1 MKVFVRILHLLR
13 PHATAI
19 TAALFCLLIG
29 TSASLIQPILSQTMI
44 DKVLYAKRTDL
55 FWPVVFS
62 MLACGCVAAVA
73 GGLRTW
79 LQERTGQRFVLD
91 LRRKLYAH
99 LQSQSLSF
107 FHDRRTGDI
116 IARVVGD
123 IDTLQEVVINGTDT
137 FLSNILSMFG
147 VAAIMIAYN
156 WKLGTATVLPVFIT
170 FTLMYFY
177 NKNVKPVYRS
187 AKDKLGDVSSK
198 LQENLIGV
206 QSVKAFADPA
216 RRKMNV
222 VKPGLI
228 QRFMI
233 FLIPN

>member
-1 MKVFVRILHLLR
+1 MKVFVRILNLLR
-13 PHATAI
+13 PHTKAI
-19 TAALFCLLIG
+19 AAALFCLLIG

-62 MLACGCVAAVA
+62 MLACGCVAAGA

-123 IDTLQEVVINGTDT
+123 
-137 FLSNILSMFG
+137 
-147 VAAIMIAYN
+147 
-156 WKLGTATVLPVFIT
+156 
-170 FTLMYFY
+170 
-177 NKNVKPVYRS
+177 
-187 AKDKLGDVSSK
+187 
-198 LQENLIGV
+198 
-206 QSVKAFADPA
+206 
-216 RRKMNV
+216 
-222 VKPGLI
+222 
-228 QRFMI
+228 
-233 FLIPN
+233 